1 MEISSVEMAPLA
13 LSAPTP
19 RLGAVLA
26 PHPARVHRYR
36 AVPTRSLVAVRAADQ
51 ADDEPTTVRL
61 VDPRNDATKKKRVKA
76 VKTCKACDGVGVVE
90 CRACKGV
97 GTLAAGGFHSKNHVD
112 MANVVGTNWTAHVRT
127 KGWRHFEAIGKSPAA
142 KRTASPARPCTSPP
156 RATARSPCGW
166 T

>member
-36 AVPTRSLVAVRAADQ
+36 AVPIRSLVAVRAADQ

-61 VDPRNDATKKKRVKA
+61 VDPPIDATKKKRVKA
-76 VKTCKACDGVGVVE
+76 VKTCKACDGVGVV
-90 CRACKGV
+90 
-97 GTLAAGGFHSKNHVD
+97 
-112 MANVVGTNWTAHVRT
+112 
-127 KGWRHFEAIGKSPAA
+127 
-142 KRTASPARPCTSPP
+142 
-156 RATARSPCGW
+156 
-166 T
+166 